1 MTPLHIENVNITIHQ
16 APAGIPSVGAAL
28 LQAFMAAP
36 EEEQPQTSI
45 SGATNGRPAIGDY
58 WPSQGGFYA
67 GDMRGD
73 DGTVYGLIVAECG
86 DTKDAGRAKWG
97 PDGER
102 DLSQWDGQDNTRRL
116 VNECPAAKLA
126 TSHVADEHKDF
137 YLPARRELQ
146 LAAANVPHLFGD
158 ESWYWS
164 STHYGQSTAWAVD
177 FEHGDTNHY
186 CRVNEFRV
194 RPVRSFPAS
203 AI

>member
-16 APAGIPSVGAAL
+16 APTGIPSVGAAL
-28 LQAFMAAP
+28 LQAFMTAP
-36 EEEQPQTSI
+36 EEEQPESSA
-45 SGATNGRPAIGDY
+45 SGAPNGRPSIGDY
-58 WPSQGGFYA
+58 WPNQGGFYA

-73 DGTVYGLIVAECG
+73 DGTVYGLIVSDCDVA
-86 DTKDAGRAKWG
+86 KDVGTARWA
-97 PDGER
+97 PDGDR
-102 DLSQWDGQDNTRRL
+102 DLSQWDGLDNTLRL

-126 TSHVADEHKDF
+126 ASHTGDEHKDF

-177 FEHGDTNHY
+177 FENGYTDRNY
-186 CRVNEFRV
+186 RGNEFRV
-194 RPVRSFPAS
+194 RPVRRF
-203 AI
+203 IY